1 MTRRTSGFGWLPQR
15 PDHRDRIYNLEE
27 RILTPPALPPAHD
40 LWPKVPEIWDQGQL
54 SSCVAHG
61 TLRAFLTEAQG
72 QGLSLPMLSR
82 LWVYAKGRDLEGTP
96 LTTDQGMQVRDGVK
110 VLATLGAPPESD
122 WAYTDAKPGPVDQEP
137 PATLDT
143 AASLQKAIQY
153 QAVIVGGAGAPMR
166 TAIASGHAIV
176 FGFSVPQTFEDGSWN
191 PATQV
196 LTRPAPNVGF
206 IGGHCVV
213 ATGYDFSCMK
223 LPQPYFI
230 CDNSWGPGWGG
241 AWGGEGC
248 SGGRFAMSSDWF
260 DPSRQ
265 LATDL
270 WVVQAVS

>member
-54 SSCVAHG
+54 GSCVAHG
-61 TLRAFLTEAQG
+61 SLRAFLTEAQG

-137 PATLDT
+137 PATLDDRR
-143 AASLQKAIQY
+143 L
-153 QAVIVGGAGAPMR
+153 APESDPIPGR
-166 TAIASGHAIV
+166 HRGRRRRADAHGDRLGSCHRVRLLGPPDVRGRLLEPSDPGPHPP
-176 FGFSVPQTFEDGSWN
+176 GPQRR
-191 PATQV
+191 
-196 LTRPAPNVGF
+196 LHRRPLR
-206 IGGHCVV
+206 GGHR
-213 ATGYDFSCMK
+213 
-223 LPQPYFI
+223 L
-230 CDNSWGPGWGG
+230 
-241 AWGGEGC
+241 
-248 SGGRFAMSSDWF
+248 
-260 DPSRQ
+260 
-265 LATDL
+265 
-270 WVVQAVS
+270 

>member
-1 MTRRTSGFGWLPQR
+1 MTPRKSGLGWQPQR
-15 PDHRDRIYNLEE
+15 PDHRDRIYNLRE
-27 RILTPPALPPAHD
+27 RILTPPELPPAHD
-40 LWPKVPEIWDQGQL
+40 LWPNVPEIWEQGQL
-54 SSCVAHG
+54 NSCVAHG
-61 TLRAFLTEAQG
+61 SLRAFLTEAQH

-82 LWVYAKGRDLEGTP
+82 LWVYAKGRELEGTP
-96 LTTDQGMQVRDGVK
+96 LTTDEGMQVRDGVK

-122 WAYTDAKPGPVDQEP
+122 WAYTDAKPGPVEQEP
-137 PATLDT
+137 PANLDS
-143 AASLQKAIQY
+143 AASLEKAIQY
-153 QAVIVGGAGAPMR
+153 QAILVGGAGAPMR
-166 TAIASGHAIV
+166 TAIAAGQAIV
-176 FGFSVPQTFEDGSWN
+176 FGFSVPKTFEDGSWD

-196 LTRPAPNVGF
+196 LTRPAPDVGF

-213 ATGYDFSCMK
+213 ATGYDFSCTTH
-223 LPQPYFI
+223 PQPYFI

-260 DPSRQ
+260 DAGSQ